1 MRNNRSPFHPLVI
14 ANGHLHDASADL
26 GHYIDGIGID
36 IGVIGLRRG
45 LQLPDNEDQRQDGG
59 KDQRQ
64 QRPLLRNREVREVVI
79 SDQ

>member
-1 MRNNRSPFHPLVI
+1 MRNNRFAFLTRWLSRMGISTMRPLTR
-14 ANGHLHDASADL
+14 
-26 GHYIDGIGID
+26 HYIDGIGID